1 MKVAILGYGKM
12 GHIVEKVL
20 LERQHEIVAVI
31 DNEEDW
37 QRHDSDFR
45 KAEVAIDFSEPGVAV
60 PNMLRAFEA
69 SVPIVVGT
77 TGWHDRLDK
86 VREQCTAHNGRL
98 VYGANFSI
106 GVNIFFKVNQLLSK
120 LMNTQDRYEVTME
133 ETHHIHKKDAPS
145 GTAIHL
151 AKDII
156 NEVDFLKEWQLT
168 PCDHTRVVLP
178 ITAIREDEVPGTHVI
193 KWSSPE
199 DDIEIR
205 HTAHGREG
213 FARGA
218 VYAAEWLV
226 SQPAGVYPFEET
238 INDACR
244 GE

>member
-1 MKVAILGYGKM
+1 M

-20 LERQHEIVAVI
+20 LERRHEVVAVI
-31 DNEEDW
+31 DNEADW
-37 QRHDSDFR
+37 QRLDREFCC
-45 KAEVAIDFSEPGVAV
+45 AEVAIDFSEPGVAV

-69 SVPIVVGT
+69 NVPIVVGT
-77 TGWHDRLDK
+77 TGWLERLED
-86 VREQCTAHNGRL
+86 VRRACAERDGRL

-106 GVNIFFKVNQLLSK
+106 GVNIFFKVNQLLAK
-120 LMNTQDRYEVTME
+120 LMNTQDRYQVAIE

-156 NEVDFLKEWQLT
+156 HEVDVLKGWQLT

-178 ITAIREDEVPGTHVI
+178 VTAIREDEVPGTHVVT
-193 KWSSPE
+193 WDSPE
-199 DDIEIR
+199 DTIEIR

-218 VYAAEWLV
+218 VHAAEWLIL
-226 SQPAGVYPFEET
+226 QPAGVYPFEKS
-238 INDACR
+238 IDI
-244 GE
+244 

>member
-20 LERQHEIVAVI
+20 QERRHEIVAII

-37 QRHDSDFR
+37 RCLDREFR
-45 KAEVAIDFSEPGVAV
+45 NAEVAIDFSEPSAAV

-69 SVPIVVGT
+69 HVPIVVGT
-77 TGWHDRLDK
+77 TGWLNRLDEMSEK
-86 VREQCTAHNGRL
+86 CTVAGGKL
-98 VYGANFSI
+98 VYSANFSI
-106 GVNIFFKVNQLLSK
+106 GVNIFFKVNQLLAK
-120 LMNTQDRYEVTME
+120 LMNTQDRYQVEME

-151 AKDII
+151 ANDII
-156 NEVDFLKEWQLT
+156 HEVDALQQWQLT

-178 ITAIREDEVPGTHVI
+178 VTAIREGEVPGTHKIV
-193 KWSSPE
+193 WNSPE
-199 DDIEIR
+199 DTIEIT

-218 VYAAEWLV
+218 VHAAEWLV
-226 SQPAGVYPFEET
+226 NQPTGVYPFERT
-238 INDACR
+238 LNS
-244 GE
+244 

>member
-1 MKVAILGYGKM
+1 M

-20 LERQHEIVAVI
+20 LERRHEVVAVI
-31 DNEEDW
+31 DNEADW
-37 QRHDSDFR
+37 QRLDCEFR
-45 KAEVAIDFSEPGVAV
+45 RAEVAIDFSEPGVAV

-69 SVPIVVGT
+69 HVPIVVGT
-77 TGWHDRLDK
+77 TGWLDRLEE
-86 VREQCTAHNGRL
+86 VRQAFPRHDGRL

-106 GVNIFFKVNQLLSK
+106 GVNIFFKVNKLLAK
-120 LMNTQDRYEVTME
+120 LMNTQERYDVAVE

-151 AKDII
+151 AKDIVS
-156 NEVDFLKEWQLT
+156 EVDSLQDWRLT
-168 PCDHTRVVLP
+168 PCDHTNVVP
-178 ITAIREDEVPGTHVI
+178 ITAIREGEVPGTHVVT
-193 KWSSPE
+193 WSSPE

-218 VYAAEWLV
+218 VHAAEWLV
-226 SQPAGVYPFEET
+226 LQPSGVYPFEET
-238 INDACR
+238 LNDIRR

>member
-12 GHIVEKVL
+12 GHIVEQVL
-20 LERQHEIVAVI
+20 RERNHEVMVVI
-31 DNEEDW
+31 DNDADW
-37 QRHDSDFR
+37 QTHLKTFAM
-45 KAEVAIDFSEPGVAV
+45 AEVAIDFSEPSSAI

-69 SVPIVVGT
+69 NVPIVVGT
-77 TGWHDRLDK
+77 TGWHDHLDK
-86 VREQCTAHNGRL
+86 VREHCAAHNGRL

-106 GVNIFFKVNQLLSK
+106 GVNIFFKINQLLAK
-120 LMNTQDRYEVTME
+120 LMDTQSRYHAALE

-156 NEVDFLKEWQLT
+156 NEVDSLQEWRLT

-178 ITAIREDEVPGTHVI
+178 VTAIREDEVPGTHVVT
-193 KWSSPE
+193 WESPE
-199 DDIEIR
+199 DTIEIR

-218 VYAAEWLV
+218 VLAAEWLV
-226 SQPAGVYPFEET
+226 RQPAGVYPFEKC
-238 INDACR
+238 IIDN
-244 GE
+244 

>member
-20 LERQHEIVAVI
+20 LERRHEIVAVI

-37 QRHDSDFR
+37 QRFDGDFC
-45 KAEVAIDFSEPGVAV
+45 KAEVAIDFSEPSTAV
-60 PNMLRAFEA
+60 PNMLRAFDA
-69 SVPIVVGT
+69 KVPIVVGT
-77 TGWHDRLDK
+77 TGWHDRL
-86 VREQCTAHNGRL
+86 EEITAKCVAADGKL
-98 VYGANFSI
+98 VYSANFSI

-156 NEVDFLKEWQLT
+156 NDVDSLKEWRLT

-218 VYAAEWLV
+218 VLAAEWLV
-226 SQPAGVYPFEET
+226 LQPAGVYPFEKAVD
-238 INDACR
+238 I
-244 GE
+244 

>member
-1 MKVAILGYGKM
+1 M

-77 TGWHDRLDK
+77 TGWHDRLDE
-86 VREQCTAHNGRL
+86 VCEQCTAHNGRL

-151 AKDII
+151 AKAII

-178 ITAIREDEVPGTHVI
+178 ITAVREGEIPGTHRVV
-193 KWSSPE
+193 WESPE
-199 DDIEIR
+199 DTIEIT

-218 VYAAEWLV
+218 VLAAEWLV
-226 SQPAGVYPFEET
+226 SQPAGVYPFEKAVD
-238 INDACR
+238 I
-244 GE
+244 

>member
-20 LERQHEIVAVI
+20 LERRHEVVAVI
-31 DNEEDW
+31 DNEADW
-37 QRHDSDFR
+37 QRLDREFR
-45 KAEVAIDFSEPGVAV
+45 RAEVAIDFSEPGVAV

-69 SVPIVVGT
+69 HVPIVVGT
-77 TGWHDRLDK
+77 TGWHERLEE
-86 VREQCTAHNGRL
+86 VRQACAAHDGRL

-106 GVNIFFKVNQLLSK
+106 GVNIFFKVNQLLAK
-120 LMNTQDRYEVTME
+120 LMNNQDRYKVAME

-156 NEVDFLKEWQLT
+156 HEVDVLKGWQLT

-178 ITAIREDEVPGTHVI
+178 VTAIREDEVPGTHVVT
-193 KWSSPE
+193 WDSPE
-199 DDIEIR
+199 DTIEIR

-218 VYAAEWLV
+218 VHAAEWLV
-226 SQPAGVYPFEET
+226 LRPSGVYPFEKT
-238 INDACR
+238 IDI
-244 GE
+244 